1 MWKEKLPLW
10 LKNNLGICI
19 GALIGLLIF
28 IFGFP
33 KMLTLVV
40 LVGLGMIIG
49 HAIQKNGKG
58 IKETL
63 KSFIDKL

>member
-1 MWKEKLPLW
+1 MWKEKIPLW

-19 GALIGLLIF
+19 GGLIGLLIF

-33 KMLTLVV
+33 QMLALLVLIV
-40 LVGLGMIIG
+40 LGMVIG
-49 HAIQKNGKG
+49 HAIQKNGTS
-58 IKETL
+58 IKESL